1 LDENTKLDD
10 LLAASY
16 TYADIEARSGDLIA
30 ARARVRF
37 VAGDDRIVGNTGV
50 LYPLLLVAA
59 RIEADLAVRRDDPA
73 PEDGEWVVHRIHQLL
88 ELAPPG
94 NPRDQAYAA
103 HINAEL
109 ARRDR
114 TDSPVTWM
122 AVVEAWRHCPRPF
135 LLGSAL
141 LRAGEACRA
150 AGQVPEA
157 AAALRE
163 AVSIGE
169 QLGAA
174 PLVEEALTVARQTH
188 LRLTS
193 DVPRPVSALGLTR
206 REIDVLRLVAEGSS
220 NSAIART
227 LFISPKTVSVHVSNI
242 LAKLE
247 VSNRGQAAALAHRA
261 GLLAGGPGRT
271 SG

>member
-1 LDENTKLDD
+1 
-10 LLAASY
+10 
-16 TYADIEARSGDLIA
+16 
-30 ARARVRF
+30 
-37 VAGDDRIVGNTGV
+37 
-50 LYPLLLVAA
+50 
-59 RIEADLAVRRDDPA
+59 
-73 PEDGEWVVHRIHQLL
+73 
-88 ELAPPG
+88 
-94 NPRDQAYAA
+94 
-103 HINAEL
+103 
-109 ARRDR
+109 
-114 TDSPVTWM
+114 M
-122 AVVEAWRHCPRPF
+122 
-135 LLGSAL
+135 
-141 LRAGEACRA
+141 
-150 AGQVPEA
+150 
-157 AAALRE
+157 RE

-247 VSNRGQAAALAHRA
+247 VTNRGQAAALAHRA
-261 GLLAGGPGRT
+261 GLLAEGPGRS

>member
-1 LDENTKLDD
+1 M
-10 LLAASY
+10 
-16 TYADIEARSGDLIA
+16 
-30 ARARVRF
+30 
-37 VAGDDRIVGNTGV
+37 AGDDRIVGTNGV
-50 LYPLLLVAA
+50 LFPLLLVAA
-59 RIEADLAVRRDDPA
+59 RTEADLSVRGDDPL
-73 PEDGEWVVHRIHQLL
+73 PEDGAWVVDRIHQLL
-88 ELAPPG
+88 ELAPPR
-94 NPRDQAYAA
+94 NPRDQAFAA
-103 HINAEL
+103 YISGEL

-114 TDSPVTWM
+114 TDSPVTWL

-150 AGQVPEA
+150 AGRVPEA

-163 AVSIGE
+163 VVSIGE
-169 QLGAA
+169 HLGAA

-188 LRLTS
+188 LRLVS

-206 REIDVLRLVAEGSS
+206 REVDVLRLVAEGSS
-220 NSAIART
+220 NSAIAQT

-261 GLLAGGPGRT
+261 GLLAEGPGRS

>member
-1 LDENTKLDD
+1 
-10 LLAASY
+10 
-16 TYADIEARSGDLIA
+16 
-30 ARARVRF
+30 

-50 LYPLLLVAA
+50 LFPFLLVAA
-59 RIEADLAVRRDDPA
+59 RTEADLSVRGDDPA
-73 PEDGEWVVHRIHQLL
+73 PEDGQWVVHRIHHLL
-88 ELAPPG
+88 ELAPPR

-103 HINAEL
+103 HISAEL

-114 TDSPVTWM
+114 TDSPVTWL
-122 AVVEAWRHCPRPF
+122 AVVEAWRHFPRPF
-135 LLGSAL
+135 QLGSAL

-150 AGQVPEA
+150 AGEVPEA

-261 GLLAGGPGRT
+261 GLLAEGTGRS